1 MSDQLMHFL
10 HNMSGNCYFLAISPT
25 PLAYRAE
32 VAKLSSILDSILFRN
47 SCTTMLKIHALLFSR
62 FNIFKM
68 FEMMICYKCIRVT

>member
-32 VAKLSSILDSILFRN
+32 VANYHQFLIVFYSEILAQPCSKSMHYYSQDLIFSK
-47 SCTTMLKIHALLFSR
+47 CLK
-62 FNIFKM
+62 
-68 FEMMICYKCIRVT
+68 